1 MIKLKKMNFL
11 KFIKFLSICV
21 VFVGLAAPVNSDNPD
36 EDFSKAID
44 AEEKRIKW
52 GTEEFKKELIK
63 EMSSANIAL
72 FINEHLG
79 TIKEP
84 SRLYYKF
91 EKKSTRE
98 DNFVGNV
105 VLNIVKVDDDN
116 TKHITFRYLKGRNKV
131 IIKNLIIDASIGIH
145 KHEKIK
151 KQRVSISLSI
161 EVVDNISLV
170 DHNIE
175 NFLSYE
181 NVINNIKL
189 IINKGHID
197 LVETLSYEILSNIF
211 SDSRASKVWLKIE
224 KLDVFEEAQSVG
236 LEIVKTRKNFI
247 KSSNSQNIKKL
258 KNK

>member
-1 MIKLKKMNFL
+1 MVKNYK
-11 KFIKFLSICV
+11 
-21 VFVGLAAPVNSDNPD
+21 
-36 EDFSKAID
+36 
-44 AEEKRIKW
+44 
-52 GTEEFKKELIK
+52 
-63 EMSSANIAL
+63 NISV
-72 FINEHLG
+72 ISTGSWVPEHLDN
-79 TIKEP
+79 
-84 SRLYYKF
+84 
-91 EKKSTRE
+91 KSI
-98 DNFVGNV
+98 DQKYN
-105 VLNIVKVDDDN
+105 
-116 TKHITFRYLKGRNKV
+116 V

-145 KHEKIK
+145 EHEKIK

-170 DHNIE
+170 DQKIE

-189 IINKGHID
+189 IIDKGHID

-236 LEIVKTRKNFI
+236 LEIIKTRKNFI

>member
-1 MIKLKKMNFL
+1 MVKKYKNISVISTGSWVPESL
-11 KFIKFLSICV
+11 
-21 VFVGLAAPVNSDNPD
+21 DN
-36 EDFSKAID
+36 K
-44 AEEKRIKW
+44 
-52 GTEEFKKELIK
+52 T
-63 EMSSANIAL
+63 
-72 FINEHLG
+72 
-79 TIKEP
+79 
-84 SRLYYKF
+84 
-91 EKKSTRE
+91 
-98 DNFVGNV
+98 
-105 VLNIVKVDDDN
+105 VDQKYN
-116 TKHITFRYLKGRNKV
+116 V

-145 KHEKIK
+145 EHEKVK

-170 DHNIE
+170 DHKIE

-224 KLDVFEEAQSVG
+224 KLDVFAEAQSVG
-236 LEIVKTRKNFI
+236 LEIIKTRKNFI
-247 KSSNSQNIKKL
+247 ESSNSQNIKKL

>member
-1 MIKLKKMNFL
+1 MVKKY
-11 KFIKFLSICV
+11 K
-21 VFVGLAAPVNSDNPD
+21 
-36 EDFSKAID
+36 
-44 AEEKRIKW
+44 
-52 GTEEFKKELIK
+52 
-63 EMSSANIAL
+63 NISV
-72 FINEHLG
+72 ISTGSWVPEHL
-79 TIKEP
+79 
-84 SRLYYKF
+84 
-91 EKKSTRE
+91 
-98 DNFVGNV
+98 DN
-105 VLNIVKVDDDN
+105 KTVDQKYN
-116 TKHITFRYLKGRNKV
+116 V

-145 KHEKIK
+145 EHEKIK

-170 DHNIE
+170 DHKIE

-236 LEIVKTRKNFI
+236 LEIIKTRKNFI

>member
-1 MIKLKKMNFL
+1 MVKKY
-11 KFIKFLSICV
+11 K
-21 VFVGLAAPVNSDNPD
+21 
-36 EDFSKAID
+36 
-44 AEEKRIKW
+44 
-52 GTEEFKKELIK
+52 
-63 EMSSANIAL
+63 NISV
-72 FINEHLG
+72 ISTGSWVPEHL
-79 TIKEP
+79 
-84 SRLYYKF
+84 
-91 EKKSTRE
+91 
-98 DNFVGNV
+98 DN
-105 VLNIVKVDDDN
+105 KTVDQKYN
-116 TKHITFRYLKGRNKV
+116 V

-145 KHEKIK
+145 EHEKIK

-170 DHNIE
+170 DQKIE

-236 LEIVKTRKNFI
+236 LEIIKTRKNFI

>member
-1 MIKLKKMNFL
+1 MVKKYKNISVISTGSWVPESL
-11 KFIKFLSICV
+11 
-21 VFVGLAAPVNSDNPD
+21 DN
-36 EDFSKAID
+36 K
-44 AEEKRIKW
+44 
-52 GTEEFKKELIK
+52 T
-63 EMSSANIAL
+63 
-72 FINEHLG
+72 
-79 TIKEP
+79 
-84 SRLYYKF
+84 
-91 EKKSTRE
+91 
-98 DNFVGNV
+98 
-105 VLNIVKVDDDN
+105 VDQKYN
-116 TKHITFRYLKGRNKV
+116 V

-145 KHEKIK
+145 EHEKVK

-170 DHNIE
+170 DHKIE

-236 LEIVKTRKNFI
+236 LEIIKTRKNFI
-247 KSSNSQNIKKL
+247 ESSNSQNIKKL

>member
-1 MIKLKKMNFL
+1 MVKKY
-11 KFIKFLSICV
+11 K
-21 VFVGLAAPVNSDNPD
+21 
-36 EDFSKAID
+36 
-44 AEEKRIKW
+44 
-52 GTEEFKKELIK
+52 
-63 EMSSANIAL
+63 NISV
-72 FINEHLG
+72 ISTGSWVPEHL
-79 TIKEP
+79 
-84 SRLYYKF
+84 
-91 EKKSTRE
+91 
-98 DNFVGNV
+98 DN
-105 VLNIVKVDDDN
+105 KTVDQKYN
-116 TKHITFRYLKGRNKV
+116 V

-145 KHEKIK
+145 EHEKIK

-170 DHNIE
+170 DHKIE

-224 KLDVFEEAQSVG
+224 KLDVFEDAQSVG
-236 LEIVKTRKNFI
+236 LEIIKTRKNFI

>member
-1 MIKLKKMNFL
+1 MVKKYKNITVISTGSWVPESL
-11 KFIKFLSICV
+11 
-21 VFVGLAAPVNSDNPD
+21 DN
-36 EDFSKAID
+36 K
-44 AEEKRIKW
+44 
-52 GTEEFKKELIK
+52 T
-63 EMSSANIAL
+63 
-72 FINEHLG
+72 
-79 TIKEP
+79 
-84 SRLYYKF
+84 
-91 EKKSTRE
+91 
-98 DNFVGNV
+98 
-105 VLNIVKVDDDN
+105 VDQKYN
-116 TKHITFRYLKGRNKV
+116 V

-145 KHEKIK
+145 EHEKVK

-170 DHNIE
+170 DHKIE

-181 NVINNIKL
+181 NVINNIKF

-236 LEIVKTRKNFI
+236 LEIIKTRKNFI

>member
-1 MIKLKKMNFL
+1 M
-11 KFIKFLSICV
+11 
-21 VFVGLAAPVNSDNPD
+21 DN
-36 EDFSKAID
+36 K
-44 AEEKRIKW
+44 
-52 GTEEFKKELIK
+52 T
-63 EMSSANIAL
+63 
-72 FINEHLG
+72 
-79 TIKEP
+79 
-84 SRLYYKF
+84 
-91 EKKSTRE
+91 
-98 DNFVGNV
+98 
-105 VLNIVKVDDDN
+105 VDQ
-116 TKHITFRYLKGRNKV
+116 RYNV

-145 KHEKIK
+145 EHEKIK

-170 DHNIE
+170 DHKIE

-224 KLDVFEEAQSVG
+224 KLDVFAEAQSVG
-236 LEIVKTRKNFI
+236 LEIIKTRKNFI

>member
-1 MIKLKKMNFL
+1 
-11 KFIKFLSICV
+11 V
-21 VFVGLAAPVNSDNPD
+21 P
-36 EDFSKAID
+36 
-44 AEEKRIKW
+44 
-52 GTEEFKKELIK
+52 
-63 EMSSANIAL
+63 
-72 FINEHLG
+72 EHL
-79 TIKEP
+79 
-84 SRLYYKF
+84 
-91 EKKSTRE
+91 
-98 DNFVGNV
+98 DNNT
-105 VLNIVKVDDDN
+105 VDQKYN
-116 TKHITFRYLKGRNKV
+116 V
-131 IIKNLIIDASIGIH
+131 IIKNLIVDASIGIH
-145 KHEKIK
+145 EHEKIK

-170 DHNIE
+170 DQKIE

-224 KLDVFEEAQSVG
+224 KLDVFAEAQSVG
-236 LEIVKTRKNFI
+236 LEIIKTRKNFI

>member
-1 MIKLKKMNFL
+1 MVKKY
-11 KFIKFLSICV
+11 K
-21 VFVGLAAPVNSDNPD
+21 
-36 EDFSKAID
+36 
-44 AEEKRIKW
+44 
-52 GTEEFKKELIK
+52 
-63 EMSSANIAL
+63 NISV
-72 FINEHLG
+72 ISTGSWVPEHL
-79 TIKEP
+79 
-84 SRLYYKF
+84 
-91 EKKSTRE
+91 
-98 DNFVGNV
+98 DNNT
-105 VLNIVKVDDDN
+105 VDQKYN
-116 TKHITFRYLKGRNKV
+116 V

-145 KHEKIK
+145 EHEKIK

-170 DHNIE
+170 DHKIE

-224 KLDVFEEAQSVG
+224 KLDVFEDAQSVG
-236 LEIVKTRKNFI
+236 LEIIKTRKNFI

>member
-1 MIKLKKMNFL
+1 MVKKYKNISVISTGSWVPEQL
-11 KFIKFLSICV
+11 D
-21 VFVGLAAPVNSDNPD
+21 NS
-36 EDFSKAID
+36 
-44 AEEKRIKW
+44 
-52 GTEEFKKELIK
+52 T
-63 EMSSANIAL
+63 
-72 FINEHLG
+72 
-79 TIKEP
+79 
-84 SRLYYKF
+84 
-91 EKKSTRE
+91 
-98 DNFVGNV
+98 
-105 VLNIVKVDDDN
+105 VDQKYN
-116 TKHITFRYLKGRNKV
+116 V

-170 DHNIE
+170 DQKIE

-181 NVINNIKL
+181 NVINNIKF

-224 KLDVFEEAQSVG
+224 KLDVFKEAQSVG
-236 LEIVKTRKNFI
+236 LEITKTSKNFVKT
-247 KSSNSQNIKKL
+247 SSSQNITKI

>member
-1 MIKLKKMNFL
+1 L
-11 KFIKFLSICV
+11 
-21 VFVGLAAPVNSDNPD
+21 DNN
-36 EDFSKAID
+36 
-44 AEEKRIKW
+44 
-52 GTEEFKKELIK
+52 T
-63 EMSSANIAL
+63 
-72 FINEHLG
+72 
-79 TIKEP
+79 
-84 SRLYYKF
+84 
-91 EKKSTRE
+91 
-98 DNFVGNV
+98 
-105 VLNIVKVDDDN
+105 VDQKYN
-116 TKHITFRYLKGRNKV
+116 V
-131 IIKNLIIDASIGIH
+131 IIKNLIVDASIGIH
-145 KHEKIK
+145 EHEKIK

-170 DHNIE
+170 DQKIE

-224 KLDVFEEAQSVG
+224 KLDVFAEAQSVG
-236 LEIVKTRKNFI
+236 LEIIKTRKNFI